1 VEAPGDPWDSMGI
14 FGSLGDPLGVLGA
27 QGLPGAPR
35 GSQELCNGTQ
45 FRKFEFSRIRSSAKS
60 RWSPWKPLG
69 ASGDI
74 ETKSLEGPNL
84 GKWVG
89 RRTSVASAT
98 PFLAILRTVAA
109 KIAAGALLRATPAT
123 FCYLGSF
130 QCRRQTLRQTS

>member
-1 VEAPGDPWDSMGI
+1 MGI

-27 QGLPGAPR
+27 QGLPGAP
-35 GSQELCNGTQ
+35 SELYNGTQ
-45 FRKFEFSRIRSSAKS
+45 FRKFEFSRIRSSTKS

-74 ETKSLEGPNL
+74 ETQSLEGPNF

-98 PFLAILRTVAA
+98 PLLAILRTVAA